1 MRFWLPR
8 FAVGTFT
15 ILLCASFSAAA
26 DLAAGVRAFNEAEQA
41 RIKGDNDTALK
52 GYAAAYKE
60 LTPLAEQGNPDAEA
74 TLAKMYLM
82 GRGVL
87 KDPDEAHKLFE
98 KAAAGGNADAQFF
111 LGSPAVINHTNI
123 PEGLKWLRLSA
134 GQGNRDAMLLLGK
147 SYLSGLGPD
156 LPPDPV
162 QADMWMRLAAD
173 QNLPFYGNELRLA
186 EKEMSA
192 AQIAKGK
199 ALAAAW
205 KPKPA
210 SAPAAKTSP
219 QQEHQN

>member
-1 MRFWLPR
+1 MRTWLWRLAPW
-8 FAVGTFT
+8 AFT
-15 ILLCASFSAAA
+15 ILICGSLSAAA

-74 TLAKMYLM
+74 ILAKMYLM

-87 KDPDEAHKLFE
+87 KDPDQAQKLFE
-98 KAAAGGNADAQFF
+98 KAATGGNAEAQFF
-111 LGSPAVINHTNI
+111 LGSPAVMNHKNI

-134 GQGNRDAMLLLGK
+134 DQGNKDAMLLLGK
-147 SYLSGLGPD
+147 SYLEGLGPD

-186 EKEMSA
+186 EKQMNA

-199 ALAAAW
+199 ALAEAW
-205 KPKPA
+205 KPKVAA
-210 SAPAAKTSP
+210 SSASKPSST
-219 QQEHQN
+219 QEKN